1 MQRTAIH
8 TITFTARCESGLHIG
23 GSQDELAIGG
33 SDSPVIKNPETRK
46 PYIPGSSLKGKMRGE
61 LEKHFLPLRAPRTRN
76 QETTKGKTR
85 VEWEGELGKS
95 ASNSNNPC
103 GCACEDCPI
112 CRVFGAHMNT
122 KSELGPSRIIVRDG
136 RLLQG
141 GRIENKTENVINRQ
155 TGAAEHPR
163 SNERVVEGTKFK
175 MQIVLQVF
183 DLDGQFSYTD
193 DSGGSHQ
200 GDEALQAVVADGLK
214 LVQMTGLGGGTSR
227 GSGAVSFDDFKLD
240 GKPWTHWSA

>member
-33 SDSPVIKNPETRK
+33 SDNPVIKNPETGK

-61 LEKHFLPLRAPRTRN
+61 LEKQLGRFGDQNRRN
-76 QETTKGKTR
+76 NDR
-85 VEWEGELGKS
+85 
-95 ASNSNNPC
+95 PC
-103 GCACEDCPI
+103 GCAEEDCPV
-112 CRVFGAHMNT
+112 CRLFGAHMNT
-122 KSELGPSRIIVRDG
+122 RSNLGPSRIIVRDG

-163 SNERVVEGTKFK
+163 SNERVVEGTEFK

-183 DLDGQFSYTD
+183 DLDRDFPYTD
-193 DSGGSHQ
+193 HNGNSYQD
-200 GDEALQAVVADGLK
+200 DEALQAVVAYGLN